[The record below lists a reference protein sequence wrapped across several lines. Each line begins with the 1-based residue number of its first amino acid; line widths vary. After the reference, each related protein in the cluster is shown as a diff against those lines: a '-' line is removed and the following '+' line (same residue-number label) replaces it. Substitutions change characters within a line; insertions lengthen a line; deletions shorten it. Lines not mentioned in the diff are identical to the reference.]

1 MAAALI
7 FIFVAGYLLIALEN
21 WTRISKTA
29 VALLMAVVSWAV
41 YYCGAGATSEN
52 VSAFTRALGETSEI
66 LFFLLGAMVIVE
78 VVDTNGGFDFFRKR
92 LYSASKV
99 GLLWKLTFVTFF
111 LSAVL
116 DNMTTAIIMVM
127 ILDKLVSDRKDKLL
141 YASMVILSANSGGA
155 FSPIGDVTTI
165 MLWVKG
171 NITTFG
177 VIRSLLLPSL
187 VSVIIPAV
195 IVSLLLRRS
204 AGGEG
209 SGSYGGESSGSGG
222 VEGVVS
228 CGGMD
233 PETAGVEGSG
243 TGVAESSGAD
253 GSMDTD
259 YGSGR
264 GRVGGVESVVIFCVG
279 VGGLLS
285 VPMFRFATGLPPFMG
300 ILLVLAI
307 LWIVT
312 EIMFRQ
318 RKYMSVPP
326 SELPGVSELLH
337 KIDMSTILFFLGILT
352 TVAVLA
358 ESGILKAA
366 GSFLDRASGG
376 NPYLVTGAIGFL
388 SAVVDNVPLVAG
400 CMGMYDVAPSV
411 AGCMGTYDVAPSV
424 AAGSE
429 GLAAV
434 VDEVAAGLKAGVPA
448 AIGEVMVESGYEGLA
463 AVVDEVAAG
472 LETGVPTAI
481 GEVMVETGSEGL
493 AAVEVY
499 GVDGTFWELLAYSGG
514 IGGSMLIIGSAAG
527 VVVMGL
533 QKISFGWYLRHFS
546 WIACLGFLAGLLAYW
561 LQDLLTS
568 LL

>member
-195 IVSLLLRRS
+195 VVSLLLRRS
-204 AGGEG
+204 AGVEG
-209 SGSYGGESSGSGG
+209 SGS
-222 VEGVVS
+222 
-228 CGGMD
+228 
-233 PETAGVEGSG
+233 
-243 TGVAESSGAD
+243 GVAESPGDD

-400 CMGMYDVAPSV
+400 CMGMYDVV
-411 AGCMGTYDVAPSV
+411 PSV
-424 AAGSE
+424 AA
-429 GLAAV
+429 
-434 VDEVAAGLKAGVPA
+434 
-448 AIGEVMVESGYEGLA
+448 
-463 AVVDEVAAG
+463 
-472 LETGVPTAI
+472 
-481 GEVMVETGSEGL
+481 GSEGL

>member
-111 LSAVL
+111 LSAAL

-195 IVSLLLRRS
+195 VVSLLLRRS
-204 AGGEG
+204 AGVEG
-209 SGSYGGESSGSGG
+209 SGSCGTITSGSG
-222 VEGVVS
+222 VLEGSVS
-228 CGGMD
+228 CG
-233 PETAGVEGSG
+233 
-243 TGVAESSGAD
+243 AESSGDD

-264 GRVGGVESVVIFCVG
+264 GKVGGVESVVIFCVG

-307 LWIVT
+307 LWVVT

-376 NPYLVTGAIGFL
+376 NPYLITGAIGIL
-388 SAVVDNVPLVAG
+388 SAIVDNVPLVAG

-411 AGCMGTYDVAPSV
+411 AAGCMGVYDVAPSV

-434 VDEVAAGLKAGVPA
+434 VDEVAAGLAAEVPA
-448 AIGEVMVESGYEGLA
+448 AIGEVMVES
-463 AVVDEVAAG
+463 
-472 LETGVPTAI
+472 
-481 GEVMVETGSEGL
+481 GSEGL

-561 LQDLLTS
+561 LQDLVTS

>member
-41 YYCGAGATSEN
+41 YYCVGGATPEN
-52 VSAFTRALGETSEI
+52 VSAFTRSLGETSEI

-187 VSVIIPAV
+187 VSVIIPGV
-195 IVSLLLRRS
+195 VVSLLLRRS
-204 AGGEG
+204 AGVEG
-209 SGSYGGESSGSGG
+209 SGS
-222 VEGVVS
+222 
-228 CGGMD
+228 
-233 PETAGVEGSG
+233 
-243 TGVAESSGAD
+243 GVAESSGAD

-376 NPYLVTGAIGFL
+376 NPYLVTGAIGIL

-400 CMGMYDVAPSV
+400 CMGMYDVV
-411 AGCMGTYDVAPSV
+411 PSV
-424 AAGSE
+424 AAGS
-429 GLAAV
+429 G
-434 VDEVAAGLKAGVPA
+434 
-448 AIGEVMVESGYEGLA
+448 
-463 AVVDEVAAG
+463 
-472 LETGVPTAI
+472 
-481 GEVMVETGSEGL
+481 GL

-499 GVDGTFWELLAYSGG
+499 GVDRTFWELLAYSGG

-546 WIACLGFLAGLLAYW
+546 WIACLGFLAGLVAYW
-561 LQDLLTS
+561 LQDLVI
-568 LL
+568 

>member
-1 MAAALI
+1 M
-7 FIFVAGYLLIALEN
+7 
-21 WTRISKTA
+21 
-29 VALLMAVVSWAV
+29 
-41 YYCGAGATSEN
+41 
-52 VSAFTRALGETSEI
+52 
-66 LFFLLGAMVIVE
+66 
-78 VVDTNGGFDFFRKR
+78 
-92 LYSASKV
+92 
-99 GLLWKLTFVTFF
+99 
-111 LSAVL
+111 
-116 DNMTTAIIMVM
+116 
-127 ILDKLVSDRKDKLL
+127 
-141 YASMVILSANSGGA
+141 
-155 FSPIGDVTTI
+155 
-165 MLWVKG
+165 
-171 NITTFG
+171 
-177 VIRSLLLPSL
+177 
-187 VSVIIPAV
+187 
-195 IVSLLLRRS
+195 
-204 AGGEG
+204 
-209 SGSYGGESSGSGG
+209 
-222 VEGVVS
+222 
-228 CGGMD
+228 
-233 PETAGVEGSG
+233 
-243 TGVAESSGAD
+243 
-253 GSMDTD
+253 
-259 YGSGR
+259 
-264 GRVGGVESVVIFCVG
+264 ESVVIFCVG

-307 LWIVT
+307 LWVVT

-376 NPYLVTGAIGFL
+376 NPYLITGAIGIL
-388 SAVVDNVPLVAG
+388 SAIVDNVPLVAG
-400 CMGMYDVAPSV
+400 CMGM
-411 AGCMGTYDVAPSV
+411 YDVAPSV

-434 VDEVAAGLKAGVPA
+434 VDEVAAGLAAGVPA
-448 AIGEVMVESGYEGLA
+448 AIGEAMVES
-463 AVVDEVAAG
+463 
-472 LETGVPTAI
+472 
-481 GEVMVETGSEGL
+481 GSEGL

-561 LQDLLTS
+561 LQDLITS